1 MAFRYFV
8 APVIGTGTKADP
20 YRLEVAVAGISYA
33 AILPTGPTGA
43 PVFGWGMARVS
54 AADFAALDA
63 NSNVVGLPEGD
74 MGVLTLGDLPA
85 NQRNRLTNWLS
96 GRGVDMTGI
105 TNASTLAAILDRV
118 GAFLGN
124 NNWRALFTL

>member
-1 MAFRYFV
+1 MAYRYFV

-54 AADFAALDA
+54 ATDFATLDA
-63 NSNVVGLPEGD
+63 NANIVGS
-74 MGVLTLGDLPA
+74 V
-85 NQRNRLTNWLS
+85 QRGFSASAAMELAQLMQ
-96 GRGVDMTGI
+96 RG
-105 TNASTLAAILDRV
+105 ST
-118 GAFLGN
+118 
-124 NNWRALFTL
+124 